1 MRVAAAPF
9 FLITDRLLDMGR
21 DESQAQKIPVL
32 SRDPE
37 VKEDDKPQH
46 SKELRPSES
55 KVNDELS
62 EEDQQLK
69 TELEMLVERLSEDN
83 TQMHR
88 PALEALRN
96 LIRSSTTSM
105 TSVPKPLKFLR
116 PHLSLIHI

>member
-1 MRVAAAPF
+1 
-9 FLITDRLLDMGR
+9 MGR

-46 SKELRPSES
+46 SKELRPSEN

-69 TELEMLVERLSEDN
+69 TELEMLVERLSEDD

-105 TSVPKPLKFLR
+105 TSVPTPLKFLR
-116 PHLSLIHI
+116 QQYDQLKSV

>member
-1 MRVAAAPF
+1 
-9 FLITDRLLDMGR
+9 MGR

-46 SKELRPSES
+46 SKELRPSEN

-69 TELEMLVERLSEDN
+69 TELEMLVERLSEDD
-83 TQMHR
+83 
-88 PALEALRN
+88 
-96 LIRSSTTSM
+96 
-105 TSVPKPLKFLR
+105 
-116 PHLSLIHI
+116 LSLIHI